1 MLLHPGGEVGADPT
15 PPVIGIDGGVR
26 PVTTR
31 ELGVANQPVTVEHAD
46 GAGGDVIA
54 GTLPIAD
61 DVGLLDDD
69 FTDVSQLPG
78 GHDGG
83 NR

>member
-1 MLLHPGGEVGADPT
+1 MILHPGGEIGADPT
-15 PPVIGIDGGVR
+15 PPVVGIDGGVR

-31 ELGVANQPVTVEHAD
+31 ELGVGHQPVIVEDAD
-46 GAGGDVIA
+46 GAGRDVIA
-54 GTLPIAD
+54 RTLPIAD

-69 FTDVSQLPG
+69 FADVSQLPG